1 MAQAPIPA
9 LLHHQSQRGFSL
21 LEMMVAIA
29 ILGIALG
36 VLYQAVG
43 GASRIVQTGERYAY
57 AVAIAESLL
66 ADNAVVP
73 ANGLEI
79 SGETGGDYL
88 WEVRAAPL
96 PNEAEPPLA
105 RLLMINI
112 IVSWGD
118 ANTGRYDLTSIVA
131 GAAEQ

>member
-1 MAQAPIPA
+1 MWRFPFSANHMRQ
-9 LLHHQSQRGFSL
+9 QGFSL

-29 ILGIALG
+29 IMGIALG

-73 ANGLEI
+73 AQGLEL
-79 SGETGGDYL
+79 SGETGSDYR
-88 WEVRAAPL
+88 WTVQATAVPDETD
-96 PNEAEPPLA
+96 PPLA
-105 RLLMINI
+105 RLMAIHIL
-112 IVSWGD
+112 VTWGESSQS
-118 ANTGRYDLTSIVA
+118 RYELHSIVA
-131 GAAEQ
+131 GAGQ